1 MTSIVDQTSISAQAS
16 MAMANA
22 NGGIIAGRSHA
33 AAADPTQV
41 KKAAEKF
48 VGMFMSQ
55 MFTPMFDGVGKDT
68 MFGGGAGEDM
78 FKSVLIDEYGKAAA
92 KQGGMGMTDQIMRA
106 LIAQQE
112 KQS

>member
-1 MTSIVDQTSISAQAS
+1 MISVTDQTTLSAQATLALS
-16 MAMANA
+16 Q
-22 NGGIIAGRSHA
+22 GRA
-33 AAADPTQV
+33 AVAPSGLDKDAIKQS
-41 KKAAEKF
+41 AEKF

-55 MFTPMFDGVGKDT
+55 MFSQMFSGVGTNK
-68 MFGGGAGEDM
+68 MFGGGSGEEM
-78 FKSVLIDEYGKAAA
+78 FKSVLVDEYGKAAA